1 MHTPDIILSP
11 LTKFRFEV
19 AVRER
24 RIKRADYH
32 RTRLTLALNDGTT
45 LDLGTEAE
53 AIIALRCLTSAAHAG
68 KTPLDAREAE
78 RRAASATH
86 GGIRI

>member
-1 MHTPDIILSP
+1 MQTPDIILTP

-24 RIKRADYH
+24 RIRRADYH
-32 RTRLTLALNDGTT
+32 RTRLTLTLNDSTT
-45 LDLGTEAE
+45 LDLATEAE

-68 KTPLDAREAE
+68 KTPAEAREAE
-78 RRAASATH
+78 RKAATH
-86 GGIRI
+86 RGVKV